1 MLTSGITLAAGV
13 TWVGW
18 HIERRG
24 SVLRVDLDGAP
35 ISEMTEKEMVSDITA
50 ELEREDGVATI
61 HLDGPGVRRPTEGV
75 VRLIRAA
82 GQLARER
89 NLRYKV
95 TRM

>member
-1 MLTSGITLAAGV
+1 M
-13 TWVGW
+13 GW

-75 VRLIRAA
+75 VHLIRAA
-82 GQLARER
+82 GELARER
-89 NLRYKV
+89 DLGYKV

>member
-1 MLTSGITLAAGV
+1 M
-13 TWVGW
+13 GW

-35 ISEMTEKEMVSDITA
+35 ISEMTEKEMVSEVATHRDR
-50 ELEREDGVATI
+50 EERVDTI
-61 HLDGPGVRRPTEGV
+61 HLDGPGIRRPTEGI

-82 GQLARER
+82 GELARDR
-89 NLRYKV
+89 DLRYKV